1 MSIISKKLERA
12 ERRKMRVRRKI
23 FGDTACPRLT
33 VHKSLRNIVAQIIDD
48 EKKSTIVALATNSK
62 GMTEKVAGKKKTEAA
77 AIVGAELAK
86 LAMEKG
92 IKQVRFDR
100 NRNVY
105 HGRIKAVADAARK
118 AGLEF

>member
-23 FGDTACPRLT
+23 FGDAERPRLT

-48 EKKSTIVALATNSK
+48 EKMSTIVALATNSK
-62 GMTEKVAGKKKTEAA
+62 GITETVVGKKKTEAA

-86 LAMEKG
+86 LAIEKG

-105 HGRIKAVADAARK
+105 HGRVKAVADAARK